1 MKVALIGGTGFV
13 GSYIVDELIMSDH
26 TPRILV
32 REGSESKVIQPEKC
46 EIINGD
52 IDDDEALNET
62 LEGCDAVI
70 YLIALIREFP
80 KQNLTNE
87 RLQFKGSERVA
98 AVAEQKGVKRFLLMS
113 ALGASPG
120 PNGSK

>member
-1 MKVALIGGTGFV
+1 MKVALIGGTGYV
-13 GSYIVDELIMSDH
+13 GSYIIDELIKNDH
-26 TPRILV
+26 IPRLLV
-32 REGSESKVIQPEKC
+32 RNGSESKVIQPEKC
-46 EIINGD
+46 ETINGD
-52 IDDDEALNET
+52 IDDDAALNET

-98 AVAEQKGVKRFLLMS
+98 AVAAVSYTHLTL
-113 ALGASPG
+113 PTI
-120 PNGSK
+120 NWV

>member
-13 GSYIVDELIMSDH
+13 GSYIVDELIMNDY

-52 IDDDEALNET
+52 IDDNDALNE
-62 LEGCDAVI
+62 LS
-70 YLIALIREFP
+70 LIHI
-80 KQNLTNE
+80 
-87 RLQFKGSERVA
+87 
-98 AVAEQKGVKRFLLMS
+98 
-113 ALGASPG
+113 
-120 PNGSK
+120 